1 MLSEISSRQFV
12 EWRAYADLEPFDE
25 RRADLRAASIVQELR
40 NAFGRDGRRDW
51 TLDESAL
58 LFGAAEES
66 AAGPP
71 QGPAP
76 SPAELARERAKRQ
89 LNQMAGMYRVRRVKV
104 KKGSRPKRARS

>member
-51 TLDESAL
+51 TLEESVV
-58 LFGAAEES
+58 LFGAAAEG

-71 QGPAP
+71 RQQAL
-76 SPAELARERAKRQ
+76 SPGEAARERAKRQ
-89 LNQMAGMYRVRRVKV
+89 LDQIASVYRVRRVKV
-104 KKGSRPKRARS
+104 KKGSRPKRTRS